1 MWRENLSSMQNHPL
15 LRELFLSWI
24 RSPIKLSLHFFRL
37 LILIPVHHWFLP
49 ITSKV
54 KFPLVVFPLCYICCL
69 AFRFVRWI
77 FITLLDL
84 MSRCVRWEKPLHH
97 VLVLLYYCFDRI
109 FPLKV
114 ELDKVITYTD
124 RGGAKG
130 AERGQLSA
138 LTPQNFSAIY

>member
-1 MWRENLSSMQNHPL
+1 MAPVSIEQ
-15 LRELFLSWI
+15 EET
-24 RSPIKLSLHFFRL
+24 KL
-37 LILIPVHHWFLP
+37 
-49 ITSKV
+49 T
-54 KFPLVVFPLCYICCL
+54 
-69 AFRFVRWI
+69 
-77 FITLLDL
+77 FI
-84 MSRCVRWEKPLHH
+84 HH